1 VPENGPL
8 IDTPLLEKL
17 ERLAIQW
24 QKSLPGVV
32 GGHNTSRFA
41 GGGQEFL
48 DHRQFYDG
56 DDLRA
61 VNWRAY
67 LRLEKMFLKMFQLEP
82 RIPVRV
88 LVDISKSMLTGGAI
102 DSTGGKGALSKFDY
116 GRKLAAA
123 LCYVSL
129 VRLDSIYLQ
138 PFAEK
143 LGDPLRLGGG
153 RQRFQP
159 VANYLQALKPGG
171 STHFIDVTRDF
182 ISRYPQR
189 GLVIV
194 ISDFLDDVSCEKPL
208 QYLADFGHEMILIHI
223 WADEDREPPWD
234 GELDLEDAETG
245 SRVQL
250 AFDDSA
256 RAAYTKA
263 FDDYALHLRN
273 VALRNGGRYVG
284 LPTSIPI
291 EEAIFGPIVRAGA
304 IA

>member
-1 VPENGPL
+1 MPDNGPL

-24 QKSLPGVV
+24 QKSLPGAV

-88 LVDISKSMLTGGAI
+88 LVDISKSMLTGGSI
-102 DSTGGKGALSKFDY
+102 DAVSGKGALSKFDY

-159 VANYLQALKPGG
+159 VANYLQALKSGG
-171 STHFIDVTRDF
+171 TTHFIDVTRDF
-182 ISRYPQR
+182 IARYPQR

-194 ISDFLDDVSCEKPL
+194 ISDFLDDGGCEKPL

-245 SRVQL
+245 TRVQL

-256 RAAYTKA
+256 RAAYTTA
-263 FDDYALHLRN
+263 FDDYALQLRN

>member
-1 VPENGPL
+1 M
-8 IDTPLLEKL
+8 
-17 ERLAIQW
+17 
-24 QKSLPGVV
+24 
-32 GGHNTSRFA
+32 
-41 GGGQEFL
+41 
-48 DHRQFYDG
+48 
-56 DDLRA
+56 
-61 VNWRAY
+61 NWRAY

-88 LVDISKSMLTGGAI
+88 LVDISRSMLTGGT
-102 DSTGGKGALSKFDY
+102 TGGKGALSKFDY
-116 GRKLAAA
+116 ARKLAAA
-123 LCYVSL
+123 LCYVAL

-153 RQRFQP
+153 RHRFQP

-171 STHFIDVTRDF
+171 ATRFIDVTRDF

-194 ISDFLDDVSCEKPL
+194 ISDFLDDAGCEKPL

-245 SRVQL
+245 TRVQL
-250 AFDDSA
+250 AFDETA
-256 RAAYTKA
+256 RARPTPRPSTTTRCNSAMWRCAT
-263 FDDYALHLRN
+263 
-273 VALRNGGRYVG
+273 GGGMLDCR
-284 LPTSIPI
+284 LLFRSKTPFSD
-291 EEAIFGPIVRAGA
+291 RW
-304 IA
+304 